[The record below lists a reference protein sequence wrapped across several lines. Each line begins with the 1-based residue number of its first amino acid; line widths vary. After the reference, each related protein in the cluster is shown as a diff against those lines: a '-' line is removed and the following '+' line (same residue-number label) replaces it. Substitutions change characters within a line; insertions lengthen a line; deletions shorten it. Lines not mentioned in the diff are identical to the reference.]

1 MEAGLDRRIWN
12 RRPWIVAILSK
23 NHAMRGTVLARP
35 SSNAPHQGESVMKN
49 KLLRGIELLLL
60 GAVFASGA
68 VLVGCQEGPVEET
81 GEEIDDALD
90 DAGDSLN

>member
-1 MEAGLDRRIWN
+1 
-12 RRPWIVAILSK
+12 
-23 NHAMRGTVLARP
+23 
-35 SSNAPHQGESVMKN
+35 MKN